1 MTAFGT
7 TLLSISK
14 VDIVECLCYMITTC
28 DNMDNHNTRA
38 LDNCCVFTGY
48 PLSRGATVTMFAIR
62 IVLVNLVC
70 IQTETL
76 KHLHAQTASLV
87 V

>member
-1 MTAFGT
+1 
-7 TLLSISK
+7 
-14 VDIVECLCYMITTC
+14 
-28 DNMDNHNTRA
+28 MDNHNTRA

-76 KHLHAQTASLV
+76 KHLRAQTASLV